1 MEYLIGALL
10 GIVTCA
16 FALLAGFDKRVFYPV
31 LLIVIATYYVLFA
44 VMGNSMRALTIDSLV
59 VGLFLAVA
67 LVGFKKNLW
76 FVVAALAGHG
86 VFDFSH
92 HLLIDNPGV
101 PSWWPGFCLAF
112 DIPAAAFLA
121 VLLMRRS
128 RSAPIVG

>member
-76 FVVAALAGHG
+76 FVGRSRG
-86 VFDFSH
+86 TWRFDFFIIY
-92 HLLIDNPGV
+92 LLTIRVCLPGGLV
-101 PSWWPGFCLAF
+101 SAWPSIFPPQHSWRC
-112 DIPAAAFLA
+112 
-121 VLLMRRS
+121 S
-128 RSAPIVG
+128 